1 MATQSQ
7 TALYLTEDEIELL
20 TQAVESGEMDATQEA
35 ITTMYDRL
43 VSTACLAF
51 GNPDEMAAELEGED
65 FPA

>member
-1 MATQSQ
+1 MAASSQ

-20 TQAVESGEMDATQEA
+20 TQAVESGEMEATEEE

-51 GNPDEMAAELEGED
+51 GNPEEMAAELKED
-65 FPA
+65 ERD